1 MKNIVI
7 IGGVA
12 GGATL
17 AARLRRKEENAN
29 IIIFERGDYI
39 SFANCGL
46 PYYIGDVINQR
57 ANLLLETPE
66 AMKNKFNI
74 DVKIKNEVIEIDKE
88 NKQVKVKD
96 LITNEEYY
104 QKYDKLIISTGS
116 SPIKPP
122 IDGIENEK
130 VFTLWNINDTDKI
143 KSFIEKNKPKK
154 ASVIGGGFIGLEMA
168 ENLKRQGIDVSII
181 EMQNQVM
188 APLDIEMANLI
199 HEEILSKNV
208 NLILEDGVKAFKE
221 EKEKLNILLQSGKKV
236 ESDMVL
242 LSIGVNPNSL
252 LAKNAGISLN
262 KKGGIIVNEHM
273 ETSEKDIYAIG
284 DVIEVANFISKEKTM
299 IPLAGPANK
308 QARILA
314 NYITGDNKKY
324 EGTMGTSIAQI
335 FDLNAASTGLNEK
348 QLKQAGKEKNKD
360 YLTII
365 INQKSHAGY
374 FPNATFITLKMIFD
388 KKGKIFGVQIVGKEG
403 VDKRIDVMATAMKLN
418 ATIYD
423 LQNLELAYA
432 PPFSSAKDPVNM
444 LGYVAENL
452 LNNMIKF
459 IEYDELDKMINE
471 GKDDFIILDVTE
483 NFEREI
489 YKIEPSYHIP
499 LGQLRQR
506 CFELN
511 KNKTIIPYCKIGVRS
526 YNAAR
531 ILKEN
536 GFKNVQVLSGGT
548 DFYKS
553 MHYKNNYIK

>member
-17 AARLRRKEENAN
+17 AARLRRKDEESN
-29 IIIFERGDYI
+29 ITIFERGDYI

-46 PYYIGDVINQR
+46 PYYIGNVIDQR
-57 ANLLLETPE
+57 SNLLLETPQ

-74 DVKIKNEVIEIDKE
+74 DVKIKNEVIKIDKQ

-96 LITNEEYY
+96 LNTNEEYY

-116 SPIKPP
+116 SPLRPP
-122 IDGIENEK
+122 IEGIDNEK
-130 VFTLWNINDTDKI
+130 IFTLWNINDTDKI
-143 KSFIEKNKPKK
+143 KSFIDKNKPKK

-168 ENLKRQGIDVSII
+168 ENLAKQGIDVSII

-188 APLDIEMANLI
+188 APLDIEMANLL
-199 HEEILSKNV
+199 HEEILSKGV
-208 NLILEDGVKAFKE
+208 NLILNDGVKSFKE
-221 EKEKLNILLQSGKKV
+221 ENGQLKINLQSGKV
-236 ESDMVL
+236 EQSDMVL
-242 LSIGVNPNSL
+242 LSIGVRPNSM
-252 LAKNAGISLN
+252 LAKDAGLELN
-262 KKGGIIVNEHM
+262 KRGGIVVNEHM
-273 ETSEKDIYAIG
+273 ETSQSDIYALG
-284 DVIEVANFISKEKTM
+284 DVIEVTNFISKEKTM

-314 NYITGDNKKY
+314 DYLTGEDKQY
-324 EGTMGTSIAQI
+324 SGSMGTSIAQV

-348 QLKQAGKEKNKD
+348 QLKLMGEEKNKD
-360 YLTII
+360 YRTII

-374 FPNATFITLKMIFD
+374 YPNASFLTLKLIFND
-388 KKGKIFGVQIVGKEG
+388 EGKILGCQIVGKEG
-403 VDKRIDVMATAMKLN
+403 VDKRIDVIATSMKLN

-444 LGYVAENL
+444 LGYVAQNL
-452 LNNMIKF
+452 LSGMVDF
-459 IEYDELDKMINE
+459 IEYDELDKMIEEN
-471 GKDDFIILDVTE
+471 KDNFTILDVTE
-483 NFEREI
+483 DFERQM

-499 LGQLRQR
+499 LGKLRTR
-506 CFELN
+506 LDELD
-511 KNKTIIPYCKIGVRS
+511 KNKMIITYCKIGVRS
-526 YNAAR
+526 YNAMR
-531 ILKEN
+531 ILKAN
-536 GFKNVQVLSGGT
+536 GFKNVKVLSGGT

-553 MHYKNNYIK
+553 MHY

>member
-74 DVKIKNEVIEIDKE
+74 NVKIKNEVIEIDKN
-88 NKQVKVKD
+88 NKQVKVKN

-188 APLDIEMANLI
+188 APLDIEMANLL
-199 HEEILSKNV
+199 HEEIISKGI
-208 NLILEDGVKAFKE
+208 NLILKDGVKAFKE
-221 EKEKLNILLQSGKKV
+221 EKEQLNILLQSGKTV
-236 ESDMVL
+236 QSDMVI
-242 LSIGVNPNSL
+242 LSIGVKPNSL
-252 LAKNAGISLN
+252 LAKDAGLELN
-262 KKGGIIVNEHM
+262 QRGGIVVDEHM

-314 NYITGDNKKY
+314 DYITGDNKKY

-348 QLKQAGKEKNKD
+348 QLKLMGKEKK
-360 YLTII
+360 
-365 INQKSHAGY
+365 
-374 FPNATFITLKMIFD
+374 
-388 KKGKIFGVQIVGKEG
+388 
-403 VDKRIDVMATAMKLN
+403 
-418 ATIYD
+418 
-423 LQNLELAYA
+423 
-432 PPFSSAKDPVNM
+432 
-444 LGYVAENL
+444 
-452 LNNMIKF
+452 
-459 IEYDELDKMINE
+459 
-471 GKDDFIILDVTE
+471 
-483 NFEREI
+483 
-489 YKIEPSYHIP
+489 
-499 LGQLRQR
+499 
-506 CFELN
+506 
-511 KNKTIIPYCKIGVRS
+511 
-526 YNAAR
+526 
-531 ILKEN
+531 
-536 GFKNVQVLSGGT
+536 
-548 DFYKS
+548 
-553 MHYKNNYIK
+553 

>member
-74 DVKIKNEVIEIDKE
+74 DVKIKNEVIKIDKD

-96 LITNEEYY
+96 LVTNEEYY

-116 SPIKPP
+116 SPLRPP
-122 IDGIENEK
+122 IEGIDNEK
-130 VFTLWNINDTDKI
+130 IFTLWNINDTDKI
-143 KSFIEKNKPKK
+143 KSFITNNKPKK

-168 ENLKRQGIDVSII
+168 ENLAKQGIEVSII
-181 EMQNQVM
+181 EMQDQVM
-188 APLDIEMANLI
+188 APLDIEMANLL
-199 HEEILSKNV
+199 HEEIISKGI
-208 NLILEDGVKAFKE
+208 NLILKDGVKAFKE
-221 EKEKLNILLQSGKKV
+221 EKEQLNILLQSGKTV
-236 ESDMVL
+236 QSDMVI
-242 LSIGVNPNSL
+242 LSIGVKPNNI
-252 LAKNAGISLN
+252 LAKDAGLELN
-262 KKGGIIVNEHM
+262 QRGGIVVNEHM
-273 ETSEKDIYAIG
+273 KTSKEDIYALG
-284 DVIEVANFISKEKTM
+284 DVIEVTNFITKDKTM

-314 NYITGDNKKY
+314 DYLTGEDKEY
-324 EGTMGTSIAQI
+324 SGSMGTSIAQI
-335 FDLNAASTGLNEK
+335 FGLNAAATGLNEK
-348 QLKQAGKEKNKD
+348 QLKLMGKEKNKD
-360 YLTII
+360 YHTII

-374 FPNATFITLKMIFD
+374 YPNATFITLKMIFD

-444 LGYVAENL
+444 LGYVAENV
-452 LNNMIKF
+452 LNNMVDF
-459 IEYDELDKMINE
+459 IEYDELDEMIKEN
-471 GKDDFIILDVTE
+471 KDDFIILDVTE
-483 NFEREI
+483 DFEKEMYR
-489 YKIEPSYHIP
+489 IEPSYHIP
-499 LGQLRQR
+499 LGQIRKR
-506 CFELN
+506 FSELD
-511 KNKTIIPYCKIGVRS
+511 KNKTIITYCKIGVRS
-526 YNAAR
+526 YNAMR
-531 ILKEN
+531 ILKAK
-536 GFKNVQVLSGGT
+536 GFKNVKVLSAGT

-553 MHYKNNYIK
+553 MHY

>member
-17 AARLRRKEENAN
+17 ASRLRRKDEESN
-29 IIIFERGDYI
+29 IAIFERGDYI

-46 PYYIGDVINQR
+46 PYYIGNVIDQR
-57 ANLLLETPE
+57 SNLLLETPQ

-74 DVKIKNEVIEIDKE
+74 DVKIKNEVIKIDKQ

-96 LITNEEYY
+96 LNTNEEYY

-116 SPIKPP
+116 SPLRPP
-122 IDGIENEK
+122 IEGIDNEK
-130 VFTLWNINDTDKI
+130 IFTLWNINDTDKI
-143 KSFIEKNKPKK
+143 KSFINKNKPKK

-168 ENLKRQGIDVSII
+168 ENLAKQGIDVSII

-188 APLDIEMANLI
+188 APLDIEMANLL
-199 HEEILSKNV
+199 HEEILSKGV
-208 NLILEDGVKAFKE
+208 NLILNDGVKSFKE
-221 EKEKLNILLQSGKKV
+221 ENGQLKINLQSGK
-236 ESDMVL
+236 EEQSDMVL
-242 LSIGVNPNSL
+242 LSIGVRPNSM
-252 LAKNAGISLN
+252 LAKDAGLELN
-262 KKGGIIVNEHM
+262 KRGGIVVNEHM
-273 ETSEKDIYAIG
+273 ETSQSDIYALG
-284 DVIEVANFISKEKTM
+284 DVIEVTNFISKEKTM

-314 NYITGDNKKY
+314 DYLTGEDKQY
-324 EGTMGTSIAQI
+324 SGSMGTSIAQV

-348 QLKQAGKEKNKD
+348 QLKLMGEEKNKD
-360 YLTII
+360 YRTII

-374 FPNATFITLKMIFD
+374 YPNASFLTLKLIFNNE
-388 KKGKIFGVQIVGKEG
+388 GKILGCQMVGKEG
-403 VDKRIDVMATAMKLN
+403 VDKRIDVIATAIKLN

-444 LGYVAENL
+444 LGYVAQNL
-452 LNNMIKF
+452 LSGMVDF
-459 IEYDELDKMINE
+459 IEYDELDKMIEEN
-471 GKDDFIILDVTE
+471 KDNFTILDVTE
-483 NFEREI
+483 DFERQM

-499 LGQLRQR
+499 LGKLRTR
-506 CFELN
+506 LDELD
-511 KNKTIIPYCKIGVRS
+511 KNKMIITYCKIGVRS
-526 YNAAR
+526 YNAMR
-531 ILKEN
+531 ILKAN
-536 GFKNVQVLSGGT
+536 GFKNVKVLSGGT

-553 MHYKNNYIK
+553 MHY

>member
-17 AARLRRKEENAN
+17 AARLRRKDEESN
-29 IIIFERGDYI
+29 ITIFERGDYI

-46 PYYIGDVINQR
+46 PYYIGNVIDQR
-57 ANLLLETPE
+57 SNLLLETPQ

-74 DVKIKNEVIEIDKE
+74 DVKIKNEVIKIDKQ

-96 LITNEEYY
+96 LNTNEEYY

-116 SPIKPP
+116 SPLRPP
-122 IDGIENEK
+122 IEGIDNEK
-130 VFTLWNINDTDKI
+130 IFTLWNINDTDEI
-143 KSFIEKNKPKK
+143 KSFIDKNKPKK

-168 ENLKRQGIDVSII
+168 ENLAKQGIDVSII

-188 APLDIEMANLI
+188 SPLDIEMVNLL
-199 HEEILSKNV
+199 HEEILSKGV
-208 NLILEDGVKAFKE
+208 NLILNDGVKSFKE
-221 EKEKLNILLQSGKKV
+221 ENGQLKINLQSGKV
-236 ESDMVL
+236 EQSDMVL
-242 LSIGVNPNSL
+242 LSIGVRPNSM
-252 LAKNAGISLN
+252 LAKDAGLEIN
-262 KKGGIIVNEHM
+262 KRGGIVVNEHM
-273 ETSEKDIYAIG
+273 ETSESDIYALG
-284 DVIEVANFISKEKTM
+284 DVIEVTNFISKEKTM

-314 NYITGDNKKY
+314 DYLTGEDKQY
-324 EGTMGTSIAQI
+324 TGSMGTSIAQV

-348 QLKQAGKEKNKD
+348 QLKLIGKEKNKD
-360 YLTII
+360 YRTII

-374 FPNATFITLKMIFD
+374 YPNASFITLKLIFND
-388 KKGKIFGVQIVGKEG
+388 EGKILGCQIVGKEG
-403 VDKRIDVMATAMKLN
+403 VDKRIDVIATAIKLN

-444 LGYVAENL
+444 LGYVAQNL
-452 LNNMIKF
+452 LNGMVDF
-459 IEYDELDKMINE
+459 IEYDELDKMIEEN
-471 GKDDFIILDVTE
+471 KDNFTILDVTE
-483 NFEREI
+483 DFERQM

-499 LGQLRQR
+499 LGKLRTR
-506 CFELN
+506 FNELD
-511 KNKTIIPYCKIGVRS
+511 KNKMIITYCKIGVRS
-526 YNAAR
+526 YNAMR
-531 ILKEN
+531 ILKAN
-536 GFKNVQVLSGGT
+536 GFKNVKVLSGGT

-553 MHYKNNYIK
+553 MHY